1 MVEKSD
7 NRGSAAPES
16 GTDTI
21 ESLGLDGI
29 EIQMQQYEDIEAHY
43 NANGVAL
50 NKKIKKHT
58 SENIEG
64 WERNTA
70 DFNTDN
76 MFLNKYMPSYLSLNK
91 LQPYFDV
98 TTK

>member
-1 MVEKSD
+1 
-7 NRGSAAPES
+7 
-16 GTDTI
+16 
-21 ESLGLDGI
+21 
-29 EIQMQQYEDIEAHY
+29 MQQYEDIEAHY